1 MESILPFSGRRA
13 VVLGG
18 LALLACLCLAG
29 NLARAQN
36 TPTASANPTS
46 DAANAEGDKAWKET
60 KKLTQP
66 PMPPA
71 AWQQQQPSR
80 EEVAKFYTD
89 ALMKAANAAK
99 DFYTKFPNHPKAEE
113 ARQMEYRLLNI
124 AVNQYGNTESSPRLE
139 VLEKKR
145 LDDPKLTE
153 NERFELRVGA
163 IQRLMSGLPGSMP
176 ELVKDAHALQK
187 DFPTRKEVYQVYM
200 MILSES
206 EGDDA
211 RALAKEIV
219 DGPAPDEMK
228 EQAKGILKR
237 LDAVGKPIDIA
248 FKSFDGRAVDLSKM
262 KGKVVLVD
270 FWATWCGPCM
280 GEVPHVKEAFEK
292 LHEKGFEIVGISF
305 DQDKEKLESTLKDKG
320 MTWPQYFDG
329 EGWKNKYGQQF
340 GINSIPTMWLVDK
353 KGNLRDVNARGALEE
368 KVTKLLAE

>member
-113 ARQMEYRLLNI
+113 ARQ
-124 AVNQYGNTESSPRLE
+124 
-139 VLEKKR
+139 
-145 LDDPKLTE
+145 
-153 NERFELRVGA
+153 
-163 IQRLMSGLPGSMP
+163 
-176 ELVKDAHALQK
+176 
-187 DFPTRKEVYQVYM
+187 
-200 MILSES
+200 
-206 EGDDA
+206 
-211 RALAKEIV
+211 
-219 DGPAPDEMK
+219 
-228 EQAKGILKR
+228 
-237 LDAVGKPIDIA
+237 
-248 FKSFDGRAVDLSKM
+248 
-262 KGKVVLVD
+262 
-270 FWATWCGPCM
+270 
-280 GEVPHVKEAFEK
+280 
-292 LHEKGFEIVGISF
+292 
-305 DQDKEKLESTLKDKG
+305 
-320 MTWPQYFDG
+320 
-329 EGWKNKYGQQF
+329 
-340 GINSIPTMWLVDK
+340 
-353 KGNLRDVNARGALEE
+353 
-368 KVTKLLAE
+368 